1 LRQFHPGAQR
11 HLHEVQHLRLNQRLF
26 MTGTATFW
34 ALHTHDVAAMP
45 IRFAAHGAK
54 SPLCRSLGMPYLQS
68 AAIET
73 VAYDESTQLLRA
85 KFRGDG
91 KVMVYENVPQ
101 DVYDSLIF
109 ADLNSSFFHDH
120 IENAYPAREAP
131 GTVGAKRQ

>member
-1 LRQFHPGAQR
+1 
-11 HLHEVQHLRLNQRLF
+11 
-26 MTGTATFW
+26 
-34 ALHTHDVAAMP
+34 
-45 IRFAAHGAK
+45 
-54 SPLCRSLGMPYLQS
+54 MPYLQS

-109 ADLNSSFFHDH
+109 ADSISSFFRDH
-120 IENAYPAREAP
+120 IESAYPVREAP
-131 GTVGAKRQ
+131 GHGRRETAMIVEFGGFAFQIPGHH